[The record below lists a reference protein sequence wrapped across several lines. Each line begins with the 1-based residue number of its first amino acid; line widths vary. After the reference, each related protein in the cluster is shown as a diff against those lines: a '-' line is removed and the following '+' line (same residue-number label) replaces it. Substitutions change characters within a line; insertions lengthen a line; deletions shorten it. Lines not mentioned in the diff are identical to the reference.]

1 MATETETSELQ
12 RLREELGRE
21 HDMYLRA
28 LADFDNYRRRV
39 ERDRQDTARREKRG
53 YLLSL
58 LDLMDGFEHA
68 LAHLNDDPGEAI
80 RVLHRKLQ
88 GMLEAQ
94 GVKAFPSVGERFN
107 PEVHEAIGSEPS
119 GEFEAGTVTQEAR
132 RGYRWNDELLRPAR
146 VRVAQ

>member
-1 MATETETSELQ
+1 MATETETSEVQ
-12 RLREELGRE
+12 RLHEELGRE

-39 ERDRQDTARREKRG
+39 ERDREDTARREKRG

-58 LDLMDGFEHA
+58 LDLMDGFERA
-68 LAHLNDDPGEAI
+68 LAHLNEDPAEAV
-80 RVLHRKLQ
+80 RMLHRQLQ

-94 GVKAFPSVGERFN
+94 GVKAFPSVGETFN

-119 GEFEAGTVTQEAR
+119 GELEAGTVTQETR
-132 RGYRWNDELLRPAR
+132 RGYRWNGELLRPAR

>member
-1 MATETETSELQ
+1 MATETETSEVQ

-28 LADFDNYRRRV
+28 LADFDNYRRRI
-39 ERDRQDTARREKRG
+39 ERDREDTARREKRG
-53 YLLSL
+53 YLLSM
-58 LDLMDGFEHA
+58 LDLMDGFERA
-68 LAHLNDDPGEAI
+68 LEHLDEDPSGGI
-80 RVLHRKLQ
+80 RVLHRQLQ
-88 GMLEAQ
+88 AMLEAQ
-94 GVKAFPSVGERFN
+94 GVKGFPSVGEIFN

-119 GEFEAGTVTQEAR
+119 GELEAGTVTQETR

>member
-1 MATETETSELQ
+1 MATETETSEVQ

-39 ERDRQDTARREKRG
+39 ERDREDTARREKRG

-58 LDLMDGFEHA
+58 LDLMDGFERA
-68 LAHLNDDPGEAI
+68 LAHLNEDPAEAV
-80 RVLHRKLQ
+80 RMLHRQLQ
-88 GMLEAQ
+88 AMLEAQ
-94 GVKAFPSVGERFN
+94 GVKGFPSVGEIFN

-119 GEFEAGTVTQEAR
+119 GELEAGTVTQETR